1 MRLLLLSLRN
11 LGRNVRRTVITV
23 LAIAFG
29 MTMVHMMIGLQTGT
43 YAEMIHQAVSGL
55 AGHVVVQGR
64 GYQDRQDSDIVVH
77 GVGAV
82 AEQIHAVLPDAIVA
96 PRLMLGGLLASPTT
110 SVGIGLVGVDGAA
123 ESAVQ
128 QLDHKVVDGAWL
140 DGDGRGIVLGV
151 DLARTLSVGLGDRVV
166 YMGQHGGATDVSSR
180 LFRVKGILRTGA
192 AELDGFG
199 AFGDLAAVQDAFGAP
214 DVANRVTVHLAD
226 PKQSDDAA
234 SALRAAFGSRADLDV
249 RTWREA
255 LPELYG
261 LIQLDRRSGDVMLSI
276 LGVIVAMGVLNTM
289 LMSVLE
295 RTREFG
301 VMLAIGLT
309 PARLAGAI
317 LLEGVAIGVIGA
329 LAGLGLGALASW
341 PLVQYGLDYS
351 QFIGADTMESGGVTI
366 AAVIHARYNPWR
378 MLAYTVG
385 AVVFTTLAAAYP
397 AVYVA
402 RLRPVA
408 AMRHV

>member
-1 MRLLLLSLRN
+1 MRLLMLSIRN
-11 LGRNVRRTVITV
+11 LGRNLRRTVITAT
-23 LAIAFG
+23 AIAFG
-29 MTMVHMMIGLQTGT
+29 MVMVHMMIGLQTGT

-55 AGHVVVQGR
+55 AGHVVVQGQ
-64 GYQDRQDSDIVVH
+64 GYQERQDSDIVVH
-77 GVGAV
+77 GVNDVV
-82 AEQIHAVLPDAIVA
+82 AQIHAVLPDAVVA

-110 SVGIGLVGVDGAA
+110 SVGIGLVGVDGATEA
-123 ESAVQ
+123 TIQ
-128 QLDHKVVDGAWL
+128 QLDHKVVEGTWL

-166 YMGQHGGATDVSSR
+166 YMGQHNGATEVSSR
-180 LFRVKGILRTGA
+180 LFRVKGILRTGS

-199 AFGDLAAVQDAFGAP
+199 AFGDLAAVQEAFGAP
-214 DVANRVTVHLAD
+214 DVANRVTVHLGD
-226 PKQSDDAA
+226 PRLSDGAA
-234 SALRAAFGSRADLDV
+234 AALRTAFASRTDLDV

-255 LPELYG
+255 LPELYA
-261 LIQLDRRSGDVMLSI
+261 LIQLDKHSGDVMLTI
-276 LGVIVAMGVLNTM
+276 LGLIVAMGVLNTM

-295 RTREFG
+295 RTKEFG

-309 PARLAGAI
+309 PGRLAGAI
-317 LLEGVAIGVIGA
+317 LLEGASLGAIGAI
-329 LAGLGLGALASW
+329 AGLALGVAANW
-341 PLVQYGLDYS
+341 PLVHYGLDYS

-366 AAVIHARYNPWR
+366 AAVIHARYDPWR
-378 MLAYTVG
+378 MAVYTAF